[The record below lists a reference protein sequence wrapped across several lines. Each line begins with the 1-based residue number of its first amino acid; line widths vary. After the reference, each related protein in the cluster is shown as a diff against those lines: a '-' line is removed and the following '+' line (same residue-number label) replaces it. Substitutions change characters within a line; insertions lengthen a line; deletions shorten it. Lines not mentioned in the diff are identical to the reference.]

1 MTDRTTDDAQAM
13 HEAKPRRLGRYA
25 GMILAALA
33 FAYWASPY
41 VAVASFARAVQA
53 GPDAA
58 VITRLDMNSLRNGFS
73 RQIVRAYVA
82 RHPQTRDLDRFS
94 RTAVSSVAAAYVSGI
109 VADRLTPETIAELLR
124 RGRSAA
130 PAAQGLLDGGAPLP
144 RIDSLRQGWALFQA
158 SGFSGLSRFRVDT
171 AALTGA
177 AGFGLVFGLGGEGWL
192 LRTVELPEATLERL
206 VSELSTRIG
215 TGG

>member
-1 MTDRTTDDAQAM
+1 MTDRTSD
-13 HEAKPRRLGRYA
+13 EADSAEGTKPRRLGLSA
-25 GMILAALA
+25 AMILAALA
-33 FAYWASPY
+33 FAYWVSPY
-41 VAVASFARAVQA
+41 VAVASFARAVQS
-53 GPDAA
+53 GPDSE
-58 VITRLDMNSLRNGFS
+58 VIARLDINSLRNGFS

-94 RTAVSSVAAAYVSGI
+94 RTAVSSVAAGYVSGI

-158 SGFSGLSRFRVDT
+158 SGFSGLTRFRVDT
-171 AALTGA
+171 AALAGA
-177 AGFGLVFGLGGEGWL
+177 PGFGLMFGLGGDGWL

-206 VSELSTRIG
+206 VGELSARIG
-215 TGG
+215 AGG